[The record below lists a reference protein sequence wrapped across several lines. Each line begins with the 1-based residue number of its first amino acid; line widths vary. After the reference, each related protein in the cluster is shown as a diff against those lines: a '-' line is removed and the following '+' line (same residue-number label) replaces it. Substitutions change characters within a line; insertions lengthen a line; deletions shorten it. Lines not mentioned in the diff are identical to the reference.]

1 VAAQRTGME
10 GRSDHG
16 MKMHEEDEA
25 VTGRTIGGPNLL
37 VLI

>member
-25 VTGRTIGGPNLL
+25 DRTIGGPNLL